1 MQNLETIGTRLYG
14 NEWWK
19 LGVVFAAATALYFPV
34 LTQLVQ
40 EWQSNANFSHGFLI
54 PPLAA
59 FLVWDRR
66 HALGRLLIRP
76 SNWGLVG
83 LVGSIGLLFLG
94 SLGAEL
100 FLTRFSLLVVLASL
114 ALFLFGWRCLRGL
127 VYPLAVLGLMIP
139 PPQIIFNQIAFPLQL
154 AASRLACG
162 GLRILGIPVLR
173 EGNLIFLPHYITL
186 EVAEACSGIRSL
198 WALVALGVAYGRFFE
213 TQNNKRA
220 ILLAN
225 TIPIAILANS
235 FRIAGTGLLTYFV
248 GEQAGEGFFHA
259 VSGGAV
265 FLCAFV
271 LLVLLHTSMK
281 LLWRD
286 QKLAGA
292 Q

>member
-1 MQNLETIGTRLYG
+1 MEAIGTRLSSK
-14 NEWWK
+14 EWWK
-19 LGVVFAAATALYFPV
+19 LGVVFAAITALYFPV
-34 LTQLVQ
+34 LTQLVR
-40 EWQSNANFSHGFLI
+40 EWQSNASFSHGFLI
-54 PPLAA
+54 PPLAVL
-59 FLVWDRR
+59 LVWDRR
-66 HALGRLLIRP
+66 HALGRLPVRP
-76 SNWGLVG
+76 SNWGLLG

-100 FLTRFSLLVVLASL
+100 FLTRFSLLAVLASL

-127 VYPLAVLGLMIP
+127 IYPVLVLGLMIP
-139 PPQIIFNQIAFPLQL
+139 LPQIIFNQIAFPLQL

-162 GLRILGIPVLR
+162 GLKILGIPVLR
-173 EGNLIFLPHYITL
+173 EGNLIFLPHEITL

-198 WALVALGVAYGRFFE
+198 AALVALGVAYGRFFE
-213 TQNNKRA
+213 TENDKRV
-220 ILLAN
+220 ILLAS

-259 VSGGAV
+259 ISGGAV
-265 FLCAFV
+265 FVCAFV
-271 LLVLLHTSMK
+271 LIVLLHGAMK

-286 QKLAGA
+286 HKLAGA

>member
-1 MQNLETIGTRLYG
+1 LEAIGTRLSG
-14 NEWWK
+14 KEWWK
-19 LGVVFAAATALYFPV
+19 LGVVFAAITALYFPV
-34 LTQLVQ
+34 LTQLVR
-40 EWQSNANFSHGFLI
+40 EWQSNASFSHGFLI
-54 PPLAA
+54 PPLAVL
-59 FLVWDRR
+59 LVWDRR
-66 HALGRLLIRP
+66 HALGRLPVRP
-76 SNWGLVG
+76 SNWGLLC

-100 FLTRFSLLVVLASL
+100 FLTRFSLLAVLASL

-127 VYPLAVLGLMIP
+127 IYPVLVLGLMIP
-139 PPQIIFNQIAFPLQL
+139 LPQIIFNQIAFPLQL

-162 GLRILGIPVLR
+162 GLKILGIPVLR
-173 EGNLIFLPHYITL
+173 EGNLIFLPHDITL

-198 WALVALGVAYGRFFE
+198 AALVALGVAYGRFFE
-213 TQNNKRA
+213 TENDKRV
-220 ILLAN
+220 ILLAS

-259 VSGGAV
+259 ISGGAV
-265 FLCAFV
+265 FVCAFV
-271 LLVLLHTSMK
+271 LIVLLHGAMK

-286 QKLAGA
+286 HKLAGA